1 VFPVAINIVST
12 IFWNVTLCTLIADP
26 DLPDYTVFQPK
37 RLLS

>member
-1 VFPVAINIVST
+1 VAINIVKK

-26 DLPDYTVFQPK
+26 DLLDYIVFQPK